1 MIFDKLANAQPY
13 YAMGKKFAD
22 AFEFLKNTDFSDM
35 PAGDYVTTID
45 GVETPFKVKRY
56 DSRPIEDCKFE
67 KHTHCI
73 DLQYMVSGR
82 EYFCYAPYGDELE
95 QVDTDPA
102 KDCIY
107 YKDVGSRVELK
118 EGMFAL
124 ALTND
129 VHMPELRI
137 GEEAVPV
144 IKAIVKIHAD

>member
-82 EYFCYAPYGDELE
+82 EYFCYAP
-95 QVDTDPA
+95 TA
-102 KDCIY
+102 TSW
-107 YKDVGSRVELK
+107 SRWTPTRQRTASIIRTWAA
-118 EGMFAL
+118 GWS
-124 ALTND
+124 
-129 VHMPELRI
+129 
-137 GEEAVPV
+137 
-144 IKAIVKIHAD
+144 